1 MQDISLHVLD
11 IVDNSIRAGAT
22 EVTIEIFEDSE
33 ADLLTIDITDNG
45 KGMDEVTVQNALDP
59 FFTSKPDKLVGLG
72 IPLFF
77 QAAREGGG
85 CFDLHSSRSGGTKIS
100 ATFQLSHPDRKPTGD
115 MDGTVQLLE
124 FTHPEITFS
133 YVYYKKN
140 QKEPLL

>member
-1 MQDISLHVLD
+1 MQDLSLHVLD
-11 IVDNSIRAGAT
+11 IVENSIRAGAT

-33 ADLLTIDITDNG
+33 SDLLTINIADNG
-45 KGMDEVTVQNALDP
+45 EGMDEVTVQNALDP
-59 FFTSKPDKLVGLG
+59 FFTSKPGKRVGLG

-85 CFDLHSSRSGGTKIS
+85 FFDLHSNQNGGTKIS

-115 MDGTVQLLE
+115 MDGTVQLLQ

-133 YVYYKKN
+133 YAYNKKN